1 MLELVSIKSC
11 FTGIASMQK
20 KFHQSLVALGSISLI
35 LATVGIAQADTVKAR
50 CDVYPKGEDKATS
63 SDTCTFSQRQG
74 NVGIQLKNGTRYDL
88 TPVGDQPGNY
98 VDQNGQ
104 AAYRQSGLGEA
115 GQIYRL
121 ADQSIYVYWAE
132 GHNHSNHDN
141 GNKDQTISQ
150 SNSANPLTKMTRRQ
164 NQSINVEITEGEF
177 EFYGVLKPST
187 EKPNTFI
194 GEDDQVRVFYDRNI
208 GQITIINKKTGDLF
222 YQYNYT
228 DVDEGS
234 L

>member
-20 KFHQSLVALGSISLI
+20 KFHQSLVALGSISFI

-63 SDTCTFSQRQG
+63 SDACTFSQRQG
-74 NVGIQLKNGTRYDL
+74 IVGIQLKNGTRYDL

-98 VDQNGQ
+98 VDQNGR
-104 AAYRQSGLGEA
+104 AAYRQSGLDDA

-121 ADQSIYVYWAE
+121 AKESIYVYWAE
-132 GHNHSNHDN
+132 GNNN
-141 GNKDQTISQ
+141 NDQTISQ

-177 EFYGVLKPST
+177 EFYGLLKPST

-208 GQITIINKKTGDLF
+208 GQITIINKVTGDLF

>member
-1 MLELVSIKSC
+1 
-11 FTGIASMQK
+11 MQK
-20 KFHQSLVALGSISLI
+20 KFHQSLVALGSISFI

-50 CDVYPKGEDKATS
+50 CDVYPKGEDQATFS
-63 SDTCTFSQRQG
+63 GSCTFSQRQG
-74 NVGIQLKNGTRYDL
+74 NVGIQLEDGRRYDL
-88 TPVGDQPGNY
+88 QITGNQPGNY
-98 VDQNGQ
+98 IDQNSQ
-104 AAYRQSGLGEA
+104 AAYRQSGLGDT

-121 ADQSIYVYWAE
+121 AKESIYVYWA
-132 GHNHSNHDN
+132 GDNDNSNSN
-141 GNKDQTISQ
+141 QTISQ
-150 SNSANPLTKMTRRQ
+150 SNSATPLTKMTRRQ
-164 NQSINVEITEGEF
+164 NQNINVEITEGEF

-187 EKPNTFI
+187 EKPNSFI

-208 GQITIINKKTGDLF
+208 GQITIINKVTGDLF